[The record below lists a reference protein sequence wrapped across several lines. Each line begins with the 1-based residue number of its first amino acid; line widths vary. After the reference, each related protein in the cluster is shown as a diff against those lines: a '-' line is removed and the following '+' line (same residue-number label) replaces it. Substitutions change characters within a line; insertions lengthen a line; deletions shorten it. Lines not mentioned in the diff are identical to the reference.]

1 MDAGIWWDSLIESDG
16 VKDPGVQ
23 EKIISEWILNKYV
36 STVCTVF
43 IWRRV
48 KLTAV
53 SCERSNETSVSMKCG
68 ELLSKE
74 VLASQDGLCYQLQLS

>member
-1 MDAGIWWDSLIESDG
+1 MKDLG
-16 VKDPGVQ
+16 VE
-23 EKIISEWILNKYV
+23 EKIILEWILNKYG

-43 IWRRV
+43 IWRRA

-53 SCERSNETSVSMKCG
+53 SCESSNETWVSMICG

-74 VLASQDGLCYQLQLS
+74 VLASQEGLCYQLQLS